1 MKRFLDIKNG
11 KAVHLRQGE
20 LDGACV
26 VYSLMMGLIA
36 SNSICREDI
45 LVSNE
50 KIKWQSGFGHLVK
63 EFFYKIPKS
72 DDYPETLLLRN
83 GYTLEQIQDKLYKSY
98 GSFVRSWYASCG
110 RDKQHRKEL
119 LKTKD
124 EKDSAYLDKDALI
137 SFIAEEIDKKHPV
150 ELGFRFRRGGGHA
163 VLAVGYEK
171 RDGDITAIYCLD
183 PSFEAPSRGK
193 YNNVI
198 VLRNNGRK
206 EQKDK
211 VSGRSI
217 LIDEVLSFEV

>member
-1 MKRFLDIKNG
+1 MRKFLNIKNG

-36 SNSICREDI
+36 TKSIKRDDI
-45 LVSNE
+45 LSSND
-50 KIKWQSGFGHLVK
+50 SFDRRTGLGHLAD

-110 RDKQHRKEL
+110 RDKQHLKEL

-124 EKDSAYLDKDALI
+124 EKNSAYLNKDALI
-137 SFIAEEIDKKHPV
+137 SFIAEEIDKYHPV
-150 ELGFRFRRGGGHA
+150 ELGFRFRGGGGHA

-171 RDGDITAIYCLD
+171 RDGDIMAIYCLD
-183 PSFEAPSRGK
+183 PSLEAPSRGK

-198 VLRNNGRK
+198 ELRNNGRK
-206 EQKDK
+206 EQKDR